1 MKPGEQKVIDDLF
14 IHSIIVSP
22 NGHTVYMIPKFIS
35 PPKYVNYIGCGSPF
49 EKIMKYRFYTRRS
62 DEPSY
67 IWAVDNSFG
76 EDIAYLTTLP
86 KNDVPKLPPDPRD
99 NDDKNLDLYTRSA
112 NITGICDCENGE
124 AFIALPHAVFLEKI
138 KEKTPIRP
146 GTNSDYHFGI
156 PALENISFLPK
167 IQIIQNVKTY
177 HSPTQSRLT
186 DKQNYKYG
194 TRPLSLTMNSPTSF
208 APRAIS
214 NGSAVKSLDT
224 EALPDSAE
232 DRYNTISN
240 QPKIDADGVLT
251 STDARPNTVSLKLG
265 KPNGSITEYRIP
277 GDYQQRIIKNL
288 RDRLANSGINIPPFE
303 LNPDIANDNR
313 MSKTYHEDIPRNR
326 AGEQTYYDFE
336 DTELEP
342 LSITESPVSRK
353 NLNASHVSF
362 GPSLKSTSTT
372 PAKKPGL
379 RSKQNR
385 KYRIKRKVRVAAR
398 PSAKKPLSANS
409 HPKIE
414 SAFNDGEFDI
424 EMADIPE

>member
-1 MKPGEQKVIDDLF
+1 MKPGEQKIIDDLF

-22 NGHTVYMIPKFIS
+22 NGHTVYMIPRIII
-35 PPKYVNYIGCGSPF
+35 PPKYVNFIGSGSPF
-49 EKIMKYRFYTRRS
+49 DDVMKYRFFTRRS
-62 DEPSY
+62 NEPSY
-67 IWAVDNSFG
+67 IWAVDDSFG
-76 EDIAYLTTLP
+76 EEIAYLTTLP
-86 KNDVPKLPPDPRD
+86 KNDVPKLSPDPRD
-99 NDDKNLDLYTRSA
+99 NDNGNKNSDLYTRSA
-112 NITGICDCENGE
+112 NITGICNCENGE
-124 AFIALPHAVFLEKI
+124 AFIALPHAEFLEKI
-138 KEKTPIRP
+138 KEKIPIRP

-156 PALENISFLPK
+156 PALDNIAFLPK
-167 IQIIQNVKTY
+167 VQIIQNVQTY
-177 HSPTQSRLT
+177 HSPTQSRLI

-194 TRPLSLTMNSPTSF
+194 SPSLSFTMNSPTSF

-277 GDYQQRIIKNL
+277 ADYQRRIIKNL
-288 RDRLANSGINIPPFE
+288 RDRLANSGIDIPPYE

-326 AGEQTYYDFE
+326 AGEQTFYDFE
-336 DTELEP
+336 NTELEP
-342 LSITESPVSRK
+342 VSITESPVSRK

-362 GPSLKSTSTT
+362 GPSLKSTNSS
-372 PAKKPGL
+372 PARQPSSG
-379 RSKQNR
+379 SKQNR
-385 KYRIKRKVRVAAR
+385 KARIKRKARV
-398 PSAKKPLSANS
+398 AKKPPSANSSNS